1 MSALPSP
8 EIQFGLTHNYVSQI
22 KLGLTILD
30 QENIKLMKIVEID
43 HENWN
48 IFMDMKFS
56 FNHCHDEERLSTQYK
71 YAIESKAPY
80 LWKIS

>member
-1 MSALPSP
+1 
-8 EIQFGLTHNYVSQI
+8 
-22 KLGLTILD
+22 
-30 QENIKLMKIVEID
+30 MKIVEID